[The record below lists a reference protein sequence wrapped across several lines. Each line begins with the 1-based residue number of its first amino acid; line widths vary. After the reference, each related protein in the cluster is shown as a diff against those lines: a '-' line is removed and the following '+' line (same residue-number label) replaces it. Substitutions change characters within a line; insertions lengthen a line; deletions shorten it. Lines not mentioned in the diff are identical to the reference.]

1 MSSMPNVK
9 TVNLGTNSLAHI
21 AALTMNGL
29 NGLYDFSIGEGVM
42 TSVDGIAIGSNSL
55 NALPSFNFTGFTNV
69 TNIHIGNNSMNVV
82 TNVLAS
88 GLNELNKIEVGD
100 DSLMIATTYVFI

>member
-9 TVNLGTNSLAHI
+9 TVNIGSNSLPHI

-29 NGLYDFSIGEGVM
+29 NALHNFEIGEGVM
-42 TSVDGIAIGSNSL
+42 TSVDGIVIGSNSL
-55 NALPSFNFTGFTNV
+55 NALPSFNFTGFVNV

-82 TNVLAS
+82 TNVIAS
-88 GLNELNKIEVGD
+88 GLNELEKIQVGD
-100 DSLMIATTYVFI
+100 DSLMIATT

>member
-21 AALTMNGL
+21 ASLTMNGL
-29 NGLYDFSIGEGVM
+29 NELYDFSIGEGVM
-42 TSVDGIAIGSNSL
+42 TSVDEIAIGSNSL

-82 TNVLAS
+82 TTVLAS

-100 DSLMIATTYVFI
+100 DSLMIATTYVFT

>member
-29 NGLYDFSIGEGVM
+29 NGLYDFVLGEGVM
-42 TSVDGIAIGSNSL
+42 ASVGGIVIGSNSL
-55 NALPSFNFTGFTNV
+55 NALPSFNFTGFANV

-82 TNVLAS
+82 TNVIAS
-88 GLNELNKIEVGD
+88 GLNELEKIEVGD
-100 DSLMIATTYVFI
+100 DSLMIATAYVL

>member
-29 NGLYDFSIGEGVM
+29 NGLYDFVLGEGVM
-42 TSVDGIAIGSNSL
+42 TSVGGIVIGSNSL
-55 NALPSFNFTGFTNV
+55 NALPSFNFTGFANV

-82 TNVLAS
+82 TNVIAS
-88 GLNELNKIEVGD
+88 GLNELEKIEVGD
-100 DSLMIATTYVFI
+100 DSLMVVTAYVL